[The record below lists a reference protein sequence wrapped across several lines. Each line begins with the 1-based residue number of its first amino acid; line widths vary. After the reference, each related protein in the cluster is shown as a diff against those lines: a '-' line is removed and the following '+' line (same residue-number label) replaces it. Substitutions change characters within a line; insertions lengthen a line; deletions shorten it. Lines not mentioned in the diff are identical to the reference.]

1 MPLPSADFVPLFPL
15 QEQIWDKTLDA
26 PLSAGIITFY
36 EDDSRTVLK
45 PIYQQS
51 LSPSNEYIYT
61 QLNNPITLT
70 AIGTM
75 SDNSGND
82 IIPFLYPYE
91 GLPTD
96 ATRGEVQLYY
106 ITVYAA
112 APPVGDASLQFV
124 REAWP
129 PGLVASSSPTD
140 TFESSDNQIANS
152 QFVEIS
158 FTPDLTTDDYVFTV
172 TGTDTVT
179 PFAPD
184 WSLVTTGSGTVTLKQ
199 VATTATT
206 IPSQPPYVLEVN
218 SSGIS
223 AIKLRQRLEN
233 SPRLFASGNISAY
246 FVAASVDGGAHAV
259 SLAYVPSN
267 GTAYTLASGS
277 TTVDDAFNEFTGTTA
292 ITGTINTDA
301 ATTGYVDIELTIPAL
316 AWVQVSSFQI
326 VEVQNLS
333 SSTPFLQE
341 SAGRQIDH
349 LFHEA
354 QPQLD
359 YKPIPSLLTGWD
371 FPLNPAQRGTSGTV
385 NPQVNL
391 ANSALYIWDQTIAGR
406 VTSAV
411 TYAKSSVTGGLQF
424 TTGGANAAF
433 YMMQYLVR
441 DQAKKMLG
449 TRLSVNINAF
459 KSSVGSDVKC
469 RVYLYRAATATAIPT
484 LPASFGTITAGTGVF
499 DSSATPAWTLI
510 GRSDFGTP
518 VFNLPVVT
526 TNDDISQDNLN
537 VGFSGWEITDAAQ
550 IADTH
555 KFAIVVT
562 FLAPTAS
569 TVITVNSISVV
580 PGDIPTIPAPQ
591 TYDQVLQECLY
602 YDENSYGPGIAPG
615 SIQREGQSS
624 VHYPPFLDT
633 GTYYLR
639 LISFEVTYYPKR
651 TFPNVTLYAPSSAT
665 ADRIESGLKI
675 NGVFNTGPTVV
686 VASTNFATSSSTFKG
701 LDRMLM
707 NCLDTSTVQSSTV
720 ATVPECEI
728 GYYFLADARLGIV

>member
-233 SPRLFASGNISAY
+233 SPRLFAGGNISSY
-246 FVAASVDGGAHAV
+246 FVGASADGGAHV
-259 SLAYVPSN
+259 LSLAYVPSN

-277 TTVDDAFNEFTGTTA
+277 TTVDDAFDEFTGTVA
-292 ITGTINTDA
+292 ITGTINTNP

-316 AWVQVSSFQI
+316 AHVQVSSFQI

-341 SAGRQIDH
+341 SAARQIDH
-349 LFHEA
+349 TFHDA
-354 QPQLD
+354 QPHLN
-359 YKPIPSLLTGWD
+359 YKPIPSILTGWD
-371 FPLNPAQRGTSGTV
+371 FLLNPAQFGTAG
-385 NPQVNL
+385 NMGL
-391 ANSALYIWDQTIAGR
+391 AAATEYLWDQTIGAYL
-406 VTSAV
+406 TSAV
-411 TYAKSSVTGGLQF
+411 AYTRNSTTAGLQF
-424 TTGGANAAF
+424 TTAGANSAW
-433 YMMQYLVR
+433 YMMQYLEGAEAR
-441 DQAKKMLG
+441 QILG
-449 TRLSVNINAF
+449 SRWSINFNGF
-459 KSSVGSDVKC
+459 KTSVGSDVVAKI
-469 RVYLYRAATATAIPT
+469 YLYRGSSAASFPT
-484 LPASFGTITAGTGVF
+484 LPTSIGAIGASGVF
-499 DSSATPAWTLI
+499 TLSAANWTEVP
-510 GRSDFGTP
+510 RSNYGTP
-518 VFNLPVVT
+518 SFEIPVIA
-526 TNDDISQDNLN
+526 TNADYLQSNLN
-537 VGFSGWEITDAAQ
+537 VGFSGWEVVDATQISDTDK
-550 IADTH
+550 IAV
-555 KFAIVVT
+555 VVT
-562 FLAPTAS
+562 FLAPTAA
-569 TVITVNSISVV
+569 TVVTVNSVSLVE
-580 PGDIPTIPAPQ
+580 GDIPTIPAFKSYRETFKDCQ
-591 TYDQVLQECLY
+591 Y
-602 YDENSYGPGIAPG
+602 YWEKSYNNPVAVGTVTEFNRHEFGYTAIFDGTSYNSYLYSLPVSFQFKRI
-615 SIQREGQSS
+615 
-624 VHYPPFLDT
+624 PPDLKFYSPVS
-633 GTYYLR
+633 GTINV
-639 LISFEVTYYPKR
+639 ISM
-651 TFPNVTLYAPSSAT
+651 
-665 ADRIESGLKI
+665 GLSL
-675 NGVFNTGPTVV
+675 NGVY
-686 VASTNFATSSSTFKG
+686 VARTDFSTTNWAEEAKGSDRATMRSLATSTI
-701 LDRMLM
+701 RH
-707 NCLDTSTVQSSTV
+707 TSASACDVLTTYHLV
-720 ATVPECEI
+720 A
-728 GYYFLADARLGIV
+728 DSRLGKF